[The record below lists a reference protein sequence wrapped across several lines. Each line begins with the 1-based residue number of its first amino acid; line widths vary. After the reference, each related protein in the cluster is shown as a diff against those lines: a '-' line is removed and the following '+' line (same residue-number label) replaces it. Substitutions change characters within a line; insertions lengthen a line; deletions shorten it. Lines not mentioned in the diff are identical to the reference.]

1 MLFADYISVIR
12 ELRVELFHIRRKI
25 RNGQRAVEA
34 VGLVAGHLANLIGA
48 GDQLLLEVTFRYCF
62 KLLQSRSHI
71 RFADIF
77 SSAALLGA
85 AGAV

>member
-48 GDQLLLEVTFRYCF
+48 GDQLAVRGNFQILL
-62 KLLQSRSHI
+62 
-71 RFADIF
+71 
-77 SSAALLGA
+77 
-85 AGAV
+85 